1 MIKFSRNLFLY
12 VIFSVIPLS
21 VNAEEIKPVQN
32 EQITI
37 NLKHISADDVVSV
50 LNTLIDQSVSISK
63 ENNTLLITGS
73 ADKTKNILP
82 IIDKIDTPPAAFTI
96 EFIASSRKIDFNKS
110 SSTYESSKNIN
121 NTSQSISII
130 ERQWVTLNTGLSIPI
145 AERKRLPDG
154 TETQSFRYKK
164 VSKSYLFKV
173 HEFSGWSVIQV
184 GVNDESLSEDIADA
198 IEHTQLDTTIVGKT
212 GEWLEIA
219 SRKPISNNNNSNVYT
234 TNERTSNLIYLYVKV
249 VKSETPIETK
259 EIK

>member
-1 MIKFSRNLFLY
+1 MIKFSCNLFLY
-12 VIFSVIPLS
+12 LIFSVIPLS
-21 VNAEEIKPVQN
+21 VNAEEIKTVEK
-32 EQITI
+32 EQVTI

-50 LNTLIDQSVSISK
+50 LNTLIDKSISISK

-82 IIDKIDTPPAAFTI
+82 IIDKIDTPAEAFTI
-96 EFIASSRKIDFNKS
+96 EFIASSRKVDFNKS
-110 SSTYESSKNIN
+110 SNTYESSKNIN

-145 AERKRLPDG
+145 AERKKLPDG

-164 VSKSYLFKV
+164 ISKSYLFKV

-184 GVNDESLSEDIADA
+184 GVNDQSLSDDIADA

-219 SRKPISNNNNSNVYT
+219 SRKPISNNDNANIYT

-249 VKSETPIETK
+249 VKLETQI